1 MNEGTISGIVH
12 EVLPVKQITEKF
24 SQQEIILHLEHEK
37 YPQYISVITKEI
49 PFAGKEGDEIIA
61 KYWLRGRVWENKEGK
76 KMYFNSIYVHSYQ
89 IISGKATFEAPA
101 TETKHQ
107 NLNTSF
113 DDGEDELPF

>member
-24 SQQEIILHLEHEK
+24 SQQEIILYLEHKK

-49 PFAGKEGDEIIA
+49 PFAGKEGDEITA

-76 KMYFNSIYVHSYQ
+76 KMYFNSIYVHDYAVVKAAEVSRH
-89 IISGKATFEAPA
+89 ATFFSP
-101 TETKHQ
+101 TETE
-107 NLNTSF
+107 
-113 DDGEDELPF
+113 EDELPF